1 MLETKVLTLS
11 PSNEEYV
18 INLFSHFAW
27 NLHSSQEINVKSSR
41 LELRGDTTYCVTEQ
55 DIYVKA
61 ILQRDMKIANY
72 DKIVTLEKTYFD
84 AMSRKPSEENVE
96 VNIRTAIILF
106 LFGIIPGVIY
116 LIYKLKKKMRANKSY
131 YELLTAWQNTYGRE
145 AEKALAEAIELF

>member
-27 NLHSSQEINVKSSR
+27 NLQSSQEINVKNSR
-41 LELRGDTTYCVTEQ
+41 LELRGDTTYCITEQ
-55 DIYVKA
+55 DIYVKV

-72 DKIVTLEKTYFD
+72 EKIVALEKTYFD
-84 AMSRKPSEENVE
+84 AMSRKPSEEDIE

-106 LFGIIPGVIY
+106 LLGIIPGAIY
-116 LIYKLKKKMRANKSY
+116 LIYKFMKKMKANKSY

-145 AEKALAEAIELF
+145 AEKALAEAVELF

>member
-1 MLETKVLTLS
+1 
-11 PSNEEYV
+11 
-18 INLFSHFAW
+18 
-27 NLHSSQEINVKSSR
+27 
-41 LELRGDTTYCVTEQ
+41 
-55 DIYVKA
+55 
-61 ILQRDMKIANY
+61 MKIANY

-116 LIYKLKKKMRANKSY
+116 LVYKLKKKMRANKSY